1 MCKVTME
8 EDLKRIRLVFERLDK
23 SGMPVSFQDFP
34 LGACGDTC
42 QVLAEI
48 LTEFGHGEFRYIEGQ
63 REDGKGHAWLEQGG
77 MFIDITADQ
86 FDEVSEPVY
95 LGPPNSWY
103 HQFGIENEYI
113 AGFRELD
120 AESAVELSTILSEA
134 RAELNK

>member
-1 MCKVTME
+1 ME
-8 EDLKRIRLVFERLDK
+8 EDLKRIRIVFEQLDK
-23 SGMPVSFQDFP
+23 SNLPVSFQDFP

-48 LTEFGHGEFRYIEGQ
+48 LAELGYGEFRYIEGQ

-103 HQFGIENEYI
+103 QQFGVKNAHT

-120 AESAVELSTILSEA
+120 TKAAAELSDVHSKVRRFSQPEIDQ
-134 RAELNK
+134 

>member
-1 MCKVTME
+1 MYEDAME
-8 EDLKRIRLVFERLDK
+8 EDLKRIRLVFEWLDK
-23 SGMPVSFQDFP
+23 SDMPVSFYDFP

-48 LTEFGHGEFRYIEGQ
+48 LAELGHGEFRYIEGE

-77 MFIDITADQ
+77 MLIDITADQ

-95 LGPPNSWY
+95 LGPLNSWY
-103 HQFGIENEYI
+103 QQFWVKNEHT

-120 AESAVELSTILSEA
+120 AKAAAELSVVYSKV
-134 RAELNK
+134 RAELNT